1 MELERDSPIDGP
13 GGAGERLSPIDGPDG
28 AGERLSPVDG
38 PGGAGERLS
47 PEWGNGPASQST
59 TDTHGVADGWLG
71 LSPIDGSVGAHPGV
85 VHHLHSKEAAPVVPD
100 QGGGDGAPGP
110 EERVHPGGPSSDS
123 PFLILPL
130 TFYHTMD
137 HSSPLRAWA
146 AKGGGCA
153 DPELADFELQVI
165 LSATVEPTSATDRS
179 A

>member
-1 MELERDSPIDGP
+1 MTEPGWDKETIAQSASLKQKLEDFDFTFLLGVFQFIFGLTEP
-13 GGAGERLSPIDGPDG
+13 LFQV
-28 AGERLSPVDG
+28 L
-38 PGGAGERLS
+38 
-47 PEWGNGPASQST
+47 QSNR
-59 TDTHGVADGWLG
+59 
-71 LSPIDGSVGAHPGV
+71 
-85 VHHLHSKEAAPVVPD
+85 EAAPVVPV

-130 TFYHTMD
+130 AFYHTMD

>member
-1 MELERDSPIDGP
+1 MSVVLVQVTGKLLQSSLTKE
-13 GGAGERLSPIDGPDG
+13 GETVLLDQRKVSFQ
-28 AGERLSPVDG
+28 VDT
-38 PGGAGERLS
+38 S
-47 PEWGNGPASQST
+47 N
-59 TDTHGVADGWLG
+59 
-71 LSPIDGSVGAHPGV
+71 
-85 VHHLHSKEAAPVVPD
+85 
-100 QGGGDGAPGP
+100 
-110 EERVHPGGPSSDS
+110 DS

-130 TFYHTMD
+130 AFYHTMD